1 MQGVKER
8 VRQHRVAEREPVPV
22 RGVDSREIIEHACVN
37 FGQSGNP
44 WHLTCGT
51 ANRYRGFDFTRE
63 SRVIIGDGAL
73 RRKRYNQAMSNT
85 VKIAVAQINCVL
97 GDLSGNAARILDCA
111 SRAKAAGA
119 QVLLTPE
126 LSLCG
131 YPPEDLLLRDGFF
144 RDCAAALNDLAAAV
158 PPGIRAI
165 VGHPQLADGRRYNAA
180 SVLHDGRIA
189 ATYRKRNLPNYT
201 VFDEDR
207 YFEPGSEPVVFE
219 VNGVRLGINICED
232 LWGEQGPVEAGASA
246 AQRGAAEGG
255 HSKVWR
261 ADAPRLARAAGAQ
274 VLLVLNASPYH
285 TRQHASRLEVAR
297 SRAAENSLAIVYAN
311 LVGGQDELVFDG
323 ASFALDAR
331 GESTHQL
338 PFFEEAL
345 DYVDIVDGVPRRGSI
360 APPLSL
366 EAGVYRALCLG
377 VRDYLGKN
385 GFPGAIL
392 GLSGGVDSAL
402 TLVIACDA
410 LGADKVRAVMMPS
423 QYTADISWLDSR
435 DMAQRLRVR
444 YDEIAIRPVFDSF
457 LSALA
462 GEFKGQPVDAAEEN
476 LQARIRGTLLMAL
489 SNKFGSIVLTTGN
502 KSEMAVGYS
511 TLYGDMAGGFAV
523 IKDVAKTLVY
533 RLAEYRNGLGEV
545 IPQRIIERAP
555 SAELRPDQTDQ
566 DSLPPYAVLDAIMS
580 AYMERN
586 LSPADIVAGGQR
598 VEDVVRVVGLI
609 KRNEYKRR
617 QAPVGIRI
625 TQRGFGKD
633 WRYPI
638 TSRYREQP
646 EGC

>member
-1 MQGVKER
+1 
-8 VRQHRVAEREPVPV
+8 
-22 RGVDSREIIEHACVN
+22 
-37 FGQSGNP
+37 
-44 WHLTCGT
+44 
-51 ANRYRGFDFTRE
+51 
-63 SRVIIGDGAL
+63 
-73 RRKRYNQAMSNT
+73 MSNM
-85 VKIAVAQINCVL
+85 VKIAVAQINCVV
-97 GDLSGNAARILDCA
+97 GDLPGNAAKILDCA
-111 SRAKAAGA
+111 ARARTAGA

-144 RDCAAALNDLAAAV
+144 RECKAALDQLAATLF
-158 PPGIRAI
+158 GIKVI
-165 VGHPQLADGRRYNAA
+165 VGHPQLTAGRRYNAA
-180 SVLHDGRIA
+180 SLLQDGRIA
-189 ATYRKRNLPNYT
+189 ATYYKRNLPNYT

-207 YFEPGSEPVVFE
+207 YFDCGNEPVVFE
-219 VNGVRLGINICED
+219 VNGLRLGVNICED
-232 LWGEQGPVEAGASA
+232 LWGEQGPAEAGVVAQ
-246 AQRGAAEGG
+246 QRGVDAKTW
-255 HSKVWR
+255 H

-285 TRQHASRLEVAR
+285 TRQHASRLTVAR
-297 SRAAENSLAIVYAN
+297 NRAVETGLAIVYVN

-331 GESTHQL
+331 GATTQQL

-345 DYVDIVDGVPRRGSI
+345 DYVDIVDGVPQRGAC
-360 APPLSL
+360 APAPRV
-366 EAGVYRALCLG
+366 EAAVYRALCLG

-385 GFPGAIL
+385 AFPGAIL
-392 GLSGGVDSAL
+392 GLSGGIDSAL
-402 TLVIACDA
+402 TLAIACDA
-410 LGADKVRAVMMPS
+410 LGADRVRAVMMPS

-435 DMAQRLRVR
+435 DMAKRLGVR
-444 YDEIAIRPVFDSF
+444 YDEIPIKPVFDAF
-457 LSALA
+457 LTLLE
-462 GEFKGQPVDAAEEN
+462 GEFKGRPADASEEN

-511 TLYGDMAGGFAV
+511 TLYGDMAGGFAA

-533 RLAEYRNGLGEV
+533 RLSEYRNSLGEV
-545 IPQRIIERAP
+545 IPRRIIERAP

-580 AYMERN
+580 AYMEQN
-586 LSPADIVAGGQR
+586 LSPAEIVAGGQR
-598 VEDVVRVVGLI
+598 VEDVERVVGLI

-638 TSRYREQP
+638 TSRYRENSS
-646 EGC
+646 G

>member
-1 MQGVKER
+1 
-8 VRQHRVAEREPVPV
+8 
-22 RGVDSREIIEHACVN
+22 
-37 FGQSGNP
+37 
-44 WHLTCGT
+44 
-51 ANRYRGFDFTRE
+51 
-63 SRVIIGDGAL
+63 
-73 RRKRYNQAMSNT
+73 MSNS

-97 GDLSGNAARILDCA
+97 GDLSGNAAKILDCA
-111 SRAKAAGA
+111 TRAKAAGA

-144 RDCAAALNDLAAAV
+144 RDCALALDELAAALG
-158 PPGIRAI
+158 GIKVI
-165 VGHPQLADGRRYNAA
+165 VGHPQLEGGRRYNAA

-232 LWGEQGPVEAGASA
+232 LWGEQGPVEAGTSA
-246 AQRGAAEGG
+246 AQRGAAAGG
-255 HSKVWR
+255 HSKVWQ

-285 TRQHASRLEVAR
+285 TRQHDSRLAVAR
-297 SRAAENSLAIVYAN
+297 NRALENGLAIVYAN
-311 LVGGQDELVFDG
+311 MVGGQDELVFDG

-331 GESTHQL
+331 GEATHQL

-345 DYVDIVDGVPRRGSI
+345 DYVDIVDGVPQPGSR
-360 APPLSL
+360 AQCLSL
-366 EAGVYRALCLG
+366 EAGVYKALCLG

-402 TLVIACDA
+402 TLAIACDA

-435 DMAQRLRVR
+435 DMVKRLGVR
-444 YDEIAIRPVFDSF
+444 YDEIAIKPVFDSF
-457 LSALA
+457 LTALET
-462 GEFKGQPVDAAEEN
+462 EFKGQAVDATEEN

-489 SNKFGSIVLTTGN
+489 SNKFGSIVLITGN

-533 RLAEYRNGLGEV
+533 RLCEYRNSLGEV
-545 IPQRIIERAP
+545 IPRRILERAP

-566 DSLPPYAVLDAIMS
+566 DSLPPYSVLDAIVS
-580 AYMERN
+580 SYMEQN
-586 LSPADIVAGGQR
+586 ISPAEIVAGGQR
-598 VEDVVRVVGLI
+598 AEDVARVVGLI

-617 QAPVGIRI
+617 QSPVGIRI

-638 TSRYREQP
+638 TSRYRETLQ
-646 EGC
+646 GG